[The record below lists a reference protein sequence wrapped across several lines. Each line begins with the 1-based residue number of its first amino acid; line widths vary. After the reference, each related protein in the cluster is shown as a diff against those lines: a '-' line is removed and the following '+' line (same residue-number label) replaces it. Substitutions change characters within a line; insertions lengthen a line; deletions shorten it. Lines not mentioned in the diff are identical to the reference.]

1 MRTNKVIR
9 FIQGLAILAA
19 LAILDHWLFTMVFKI
34 TYLQWYITNGTLI
47 GVTTTL
53 VSLGFNDINKQT
65 GLISSHPLDY
75 FSACL
80 QIPGVLFSVMNKELE
95 GYQGK
100 WASLSIFDILL
111 MVIISIVL
119 IILSFGWL
127 IIITPLNFVVILI
140 CGAPGRLFANS
151 AWRVIAQIG
160 IGRTKKIKKSE
171 KVPVGWWDASLSA
184 KPVTFTNAIAALLFT
199 VLKAIIN

>member
-1 MRTNKVIR
+1 MRTNSLLR
-9 FIQGLAILAA
+9 FIQGLAILGI
-19 LAILDHWLFTMVFKI
+19 LAMVDHWLFTTVFKI
-34 TYLQWYITNGTLI
+34 TYLQWYITNGALIATVTTLI
-47 GVTTTL
+47 
-53 VSLGFNDINKQT
+53 SLGFSDINKQT

-80 QIPGVLFSVMNKELE
+80 QIPGVLFSVMKEEFE
-95 GYQGK
+95 GYKGK

-111 MVIISIVL
+111 MVIITIVL
-119 IILSFGWL
+119 IVLSFGWL
-127 IIITPLNFVVILI
+127 IIITPLNFVIILI

-160 IGRTKKIKKSE
+160 IGKTKKIRKSE
-171 KVPVGWWDASLSA
+171 EVPDGWWDASLSS
-184 KPVTFTNAIAALLFT
+184 KPVTFTNAIASLLFI